1 MQGGG
6 KNRKVPGK
14 DQVLAGL
21 QGGGMVTGT
30 GRDIYPGASYGQRQ
44 QKMDRALGGF
54 QMASGRRMAAQD
66 MRQDIKD
73 MYEDE
78 MRLARLAEGGLRM
91 ISEGGATYLGL
102 KKMKEIADAK
112 KLQEM
117 MTPDDPEQQKADIA
131 DVDAAL
137 TGIEDARRYGEAPG
151 ANPYYDAL
159 PEEGKIAFQALAKQ
173 RDQALEAQPP
183 PPPQVLTREE
193 QIENLRAME
202 PVADPV
208 SAPSVDEPEPT
219 PIRKLSAALQFGTP
233 EEKASLNSLLERM
246 IDPNAAYSATREG
259 LMNTFLQQ
267 RRAKALAEAE
277 AQIAAAIEN
286 NDVFAFNA
294 ATKAKND
301 ILRGDF

>member
-44 QKMDRALGGF
+44 QKIDRALGGF

-66 MRQDIKD
+66 MRQEIKD
-73 MYEDE
+73 IYEDE
-78 MRLARLAEGGLRM
+78 MRLGRAIQGGLQLVGQ
-91 ISEGGATYLGL
+91 GGATFL
-102 KKMKEIADAK
+102 KMKRLKEIADAK
-112 KLQEM
+112 KLKDI
-117 MTPDDPEQQKADIA
+117 MTPDDAAQQKADIA
-131 DVDAAL
+131 DADAAL

-193 QIENLRAME
+193 QIANLRAME
-202 PVADPV
+202 PAAEPV
-208 SAPSVDEPEPT
+208 VAPSVDGPEPT
-219 PIRKLSAALQFGTP
+219 PIRQILPA
-233 EEKASLNSLLERM
+233 EEEAVLTSLLERM
-246 IDPNAAYSATREG
+246 VNPNAAYSATRQG
-259 LMNTFLQQ
+259 LMNAFLQQ

-277 AQIAAAIEN
+277 AQIAAAIED

>member
-44 QKMDRALGGF
+44 QKIDRALGGF

-66 MRQDIKD
+66 MRQEIKD
-73 MYEDE
+73 IYEDE
-78 MRLARLAEGGLRM
+78 MRLGRAIQGGLQLVGQ
-91 ISEGGATYLGL
+91 GGATFL
-102 KKMKEIADAK
+102 KMKRLKEIADAK
-112 KLQEM
+112 KLKDI
-117 MTPDDPEQQKADIA
+117 MTPDDAAQQKADIA
-131 DVDAAL
+131 DADAAL

-193 QIENLRAME
+193 QIANLRAME
-202 PVADPV
+202 PAAEPV
-208 SAPSVDEPEPT
+208 VAPSVDGPEPT
-219 PIRKLSAALQFGTP
+219 PIRQILPA
-233 EEKASLNSLLERM
+233 EEEAVLTSLLERM
-246 IDPNAAYSATREG
+246 VNPNAASSATRQG
-259 LMNTFLQQ
+259 LMNAFLQQ

-277 AQIAAAIEN
+277 AQIAAAIED